1 MPGAY
6 WFRYPAHIAGDCGG
20 SDEVLSGDVVTARL
34 AQARQRRNRRLDVPH
49 THPPAC
55 LHTVERLLAGIDVMT
70 RYS

>member
-49 THPPAC
+49 PP
-55 LHTVERLLAGIDVMT
+55 LLAYSGTIVG
-70 RYS
+70 RYRCNDAI